1 MTLLVN
7 TYRQQKKWTEAQA
20 ILHEKIALGSRN
32 TTGDN
37 SDVLSDTIALV
48 EILLAKMALAE
59 ALLYARRAL
68 KGYRRMGVS
77 GTAGVEKA
85 LQLLIW
91 ICHAQGN
98 LDEEEAYTAMLS
110 DFIERKRRA
119 SRSLLKRKPL
129 PDSQRP
135 STKGKFNALE
145 YVKGFITPITE
156 TWKTNG
162 GLRPAVKVRDPA
174 KVPSIWRFMLDD
186 ERPES
191 TMHLTYTRLFEMAAF
206 PKQTIPPPENTK
218 WIFPRRKRGECD

>member
-1 MTLLVN
+1 VN

-145 YVKGFITPITE
+145 YVEGFITPVTE
-156 TWKTNG
+156 NWNTNG
-162 GLRPAVKVRDPA
+162 GLRPAVNGGYLPYQWWSPA
-174 KVPSIWRFMLDD
+174 
-186 ERPES
+186 
-191 TMHLTYTRLFEMAAF
+191 
-206 PKQTIPPPENTK
+206 
-218 WIFPRRKRGECD
+218 